1 MSTRLIVEDKLVYE
15 RWVSAESAIKD
26 ILYMYYTCIDYRMLY
41 SDMGTE
47 DGKFDPFYFID
58 CAEAQTGYDTD
69 FDLLHQGSAIK
80 IACRILEC
88 WEQGGYEG
96 FESNRLEQ
104 EKELVASGRMD
115 HLPELKQY
123 ISDSLKCYSLAT
135 KGASAIYSR
144 YVEGFFVKLIK

>member
-1 MSTRLIVEDKLVYE
+1 MSTGLIVDDELVYE
-15 RWVSAESAIKD
+15 KWISAENALKD
-26 ILYMYYTCIDYRMLY
+26 ILYMYYTCVDYRTLY

-58 CAEAQTGYDTD
+58 CAEAQTGYETD

-80 IACRILEC
+80 IACRIIEC

-96 FESNRLEQ
+96 FESNRLKI

-115 HLPELKQY
+115 HLPELKKY
-123 ISDSLKCYSLAT
+123 IFDSLHSYSLAIE
-135 KGASAIYSR
+135 GSGAIYSK
-144 YVEGFFVKLIK
+144 YVEGFFVKLIQ

>member
-1 MSTRLIVEDKLVYE
+1 MDGELAYTNL
-15 RWVSAESAIKD
+15 VSAESAIKD
-26 ILYMYYTCIDYRMLY
+26 ILYMYYTCADYRTLY

-47 DGKFDPFYFID
+47 DGEFDPFYFID
-58 CAEAQTGYDTD
+58 YSAESQPGYDTN

-96 FESNRLEQ
+96 YEGTRLKP
-104 EKELVASGRMD
+104 EKELVSSGRMD

-123 ISDSLKCYSLAT
+123 ISDCLKSYSLAS
-135 KGASAIYSR
+135 KGSVAIYSK
-144 YVEGFFVKLIK
+144 YIEGFFETLIK